1 MAEAAK
7 PPSFWN
13 WLGAAI
19 SLVLGLWLLLAGWGA
34 MPLARGDLLVA
45 DHVGPMSYS
54 TPLIRVSKGRRGTA
68 TYRTQDLWLVVIS
81 DNPRVNYQQLYRPA
95 RGLWVDGIDRLDR
108 GQQVRFLVDPGHKL
122 VYEATS
128 RGMTF
133 LAYDDTAEALTSSAR
148 RSMLFGLALL
158 ASLAWHLWP
167 LARRHWRE
175 RQGAGETPGG

>member
-7 PPSFWN
+7 PPDFWS

-19 SLVLGLWLLLAGWGA
+19 SLVLGLWLLLAGWRTL
-34 MPLARGDLLVA
+34 PLARGDLLVA

-54 TPLIRVSKGRRGTA
+54 TPLMRVSTGRRGTT
-68 TYRTQDLWLVVIS
+68 TYRTQDLWLVVIN
-81 DNPRVNYQQLYRPA
+81 DNPRINYQQLYRPV
-95 RGLWVDGIDRLDR
+95 RGLWVDGIDRLDH

-128 RGMTF
+128 RGRTF
-133 LAYDDTAEALTSSAR
+133 LAYDDTAEALRNGAR
-148 RSMLFGLALL
+148 RSMLFGFALL
-158 ASLAWHLWP
+158 GSVAWHLWP

-175 RQGAGETPGG
+175 RQGAGEAHGG

>member
-7 PPSFWN
+7 PPDFWA

-19 SLVLGLWLLLAGWGA
+19 SLVLGLWLLIAGWRTL
-34 MPLARGDLLVA
+34 PLARGDLLVA

-54 TPLIRVSKGRRGTA
+54 TPLIRVSSGRRGTA

-81 DNPRVNYQQLYRPA
+81 DNPRINYQQLYRPA

-108 GQQVRFLVDPGHKL
+108 GQQVRFLVDPSDRL

-128 RGMTF
+128 RGKTF
-133 LAYDDTAEALTSSAR
+133 LAYDDTAEKLTSGAH
-148 RSMLFGLALL
+148 RSFLFGFALL
-158 ASLAWHLWP
+158 AGAVWHLWP
-167 LARRHWRE
+167 LASRYWRE
-175 RQGAGETPGG
+175 RQGAGEAHGG